1 MRFSYP
7 ELIFFVIICTC
18 CSGIY
23 AIFNTE
29 EFDRRLN
36 ALWKVVNYMAHRA
49 EKMNVDAIFG
59 LTLAEAHIMAT
70 LSHSNAHFIQLDHRL
85 FLANVGKI
93 CDDARRFMKKNVK
106 PENKVV
112 AIMNEALNRLEP
124 WIYPIEWK
132 NGLLAKPI
140 LRKLNNTHEI
150 SSKLLNSG
158 TPSEV
163 QSDYCI
169 SNMLKGYPTETCKVS
184 EECELMLLRNDNPQG
199 YALTH
204 RLLLVWIAKAFHC
217 QELKLT
223 TYIELAS
230 EYCTL
235 ILQNLIDIESLEF
248 PPPGTDLAC
257 EEVVICGSEGYLEFS
272 NDYYANL
279 IMSWQQPVGCFDSQ
293 TTLRSDIKELEI
305 ASCMDAKCLWNTPQA
320 KSL

>member
-59 LTLAEAHIMAT
+59 LTLAE
-70 LSHSNAHFIQLDHRL
+70 
-85 FLANVGKI
+85 V
-93 CDDARRFMKKNVK
+93 
-106 PENKVV
+106 
-112 AIMNEALNRLEP
+112 NEALNRLEP

-293 TTLRSDIKELEI
+293 TTLRTKENGSRILRAVKIIDINCESHATGLGA
-305 ASCMDAKCLWNTPQA
+305 ASLALLIRQYVETSNYI
-320 KSL
+320 